1 MNCRVGCAACC
12 IVVSISS
19 PIPGMPNGKPAGVRC
34 VQLTDDNRCSLFGR
48 AERPAVCGNL
58 QPSPEMC
65 GSDDAHAYAYLQQL
79 ELLTKPDVK

>member
-12 IVVSISS
+12 IVVSIST

-34 VQLTDDNRCSLFGR
+34 VQLTADGRCKLFGH
-48 AERPAVCGNL
+48 ASRPHVCVSL

-65 GSDDAHAYAYLQQL
+65 GQTDTHAHRYLSAL
-79 ELLTKPDVK
+79 EEATRSG